1 MKCVIHDVDIFD
13 SKIESILRKEFF
25 DVKLVNYNQRYQT
38 SLAYN
43 EYRINQLYLIETGT
57 MFISPRMTRN
67 N

>member
-25 DVKLVNYNQRYQT
+25 DVKLLNYNQRYQT

-43 EYRINQLYLIETGT
+43 EYRINQLYLI
-57 MFISPRMTRN
+57 
-67 N
+67 